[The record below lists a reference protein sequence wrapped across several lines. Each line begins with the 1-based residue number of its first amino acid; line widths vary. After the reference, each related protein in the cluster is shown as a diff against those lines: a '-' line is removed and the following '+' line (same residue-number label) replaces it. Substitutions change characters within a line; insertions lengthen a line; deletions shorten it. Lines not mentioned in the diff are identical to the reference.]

1 MPSPITA
8 GLHCLF
14 LLVTACCQ
22 TSQDSN
28 FHPFIQYI
36 TDSVL
41 GEESFQ
47 SEMQRQKR
55 NVLIF
60 DLRPLEYTVDIEV
73 SLMDSCFLEP
83 VKEYFKKL
91 SLPISTNISN
101 VEMTV
106 SKIDITT
113 VCLLSGENKSCCSC
127 EKGYAWPSAVCGD
140 LITCPSVSLAPDLPC
155 SYVMEKPFCG
165 PYCEPQTEDLCAIGE
180 PIIMNMSV
188 RLNKSST
195 VYWHNLT
202 DPSSESYK
210 KYKADLE
217 KAFNASYRCLPGFVS
232 ATVTGFRPGSV
243 FVNYEV
249 KAGAA
254 SFDQIANSNKI
265 VPQFLDA
272 WYQLDQATFTMKI
285 TDQTNFT
292 VSPVDIFEGDTV
304 RLTCQINSTSQNVT
318 WYYRD
323 QIISTGLQY
332 SINVSTKTSWST
344 LEIINIT
351 MKDNGT
357 YGCSF
362 TKSNNFHTLIYKATK
377 PIVVSPLHITPNVNN
392 MSVVCNSPEVQTN
405 SPLLSCCIDRH
416 IPSLTGDWKVN
427 GAINITGVSIFRGNC
442 TEYKLNI
449 NESVCPPEMSGTVTT
464 YTCELR
470 TGHGARHSQNISVM
484 YLQAARVTISS
495 SINSFISE
503 GHPFNLTCESDMS
516 NYDSISWKIRS
527 ADRIKTVDC
536 DTCIKNSNFSAMSV
550 LTVQTATQDW
560 NGTYICTFSQ
570 KYLESSANVTIEVIS
585 LPLKQNILIKPI
597 AASIPCEVQQAL
609 ECCIS
614 ADTAENYSVTFV
626 VQENKFKVGKNLK
639 RNLNCYVHNYRE
651 IECSKEKKL
660 MAYCK
665 FMNHIGQQ
673 VNSENITLHLIP
685 GKEVSCSD
693 SLGIGVEGATLIMPC
708 TLNNSDYSGTRGNAT
723 YKCSNKEWKLA
734 RNDCLSETI
743 SNLLTQA
750 ESLVNSPDAKARLP
764 AYLEELKK
772 KTESQQNIINTSPAN
787 LGAIV
792 NILYMVSSIPACA
805 KELVIENFL
814 STMDFIV
821 ADSTAGVW
829 EDLNKEDIPKSS
841 LLLQSVENF
850 AQLLQPVNNA
860 IPSVFA
866 NSLQLQGIVVTEN
879 NNSCYNKSFHSTENL
894 AASVFIG
901 ENEIQT
907 LPQNSTVVSVMYSTL
922 GNILPRNGTKCV
934 NSLLITTTVSSN
946 RSQKF
951 NINMTFAKK
960 NSSLKM
966 PQCVFW
972 NFALNKRRVRW
983 DTHGCTPT
991 EGEDYVICYCSHL
1004 TSFSILMSPDKPS
1017 QAIYMPALYI
1027 TYIGLAISILS
1038 LVACIIIE
1046 SLVWK
1051 YVTNN
1056 TTSYM
1061 RHICILNIATSL
1073 LIADIWFIVT
1083 ASINDQNQQ
1092 MSRGICFVATFF
1104 IHLFYLCVLFWML
1117 SLGLILFYRLV
1128 FILHNTSKTAQK
1140 AVAFCLGYGCPFV
1153 IAVITIAVTLPRSS
1167 YTRKDVCWLNWKD
1180 SKAFLAFAIP
1190 ALIIVATNLFITA
1203 VVIIKILRPTIGDR
1217 SNKQERNSLF
1227 QIGKSVAILTPLLGL
1242 TWGFGLAT
1250 VIKNS
1255 HEAFHILFVLLN
1267 ALQIQEGLLKRNSM
1281 SKWSSQQTKSSSL
1294 ILVTP
1299 MLAMSYPFSRTF
1311 NNLCGKTGK
1320 YRVSSSEPS
1329 SSSSENTSK
1338 SYSLLN

>member
-1 MPSPITA
+1 MSSPITA

-36 TDSVL
+36 IDSAL

-47 SEMQRQKR
+47 PEMQRQKR

-60 DLRPLEYTVDIEV
+60 DLPPLEYTVDIEV
-73 SLMDSCFLEP
+73 SLMDSSFLEP
-83 VKEYFKKL
+83 IKEYFRKL
-91 SLPISTNISN
+91 SLPVSTNIAN

-106 SKIDITT
+106 SNINITT
-113 VCLLSGENKSCCSC
+113 VCLPSGENKSCCSC
-127 EKGYAWPSAVCGD
+127 ENGYAWPSAVCGD
-140 LITCPSVSLAPDLPC
+140 LITCPSVSPVPDLPC
-155 SYVMEKPFCG
+155 SYMMEKPFRG
-165 PYCEPQTEDLCAIGE
+165 PYCEPQTEDLCGIGE
-180 PIIMNMSV
+180 PIIMTMSV
-188 RLNKSST
+188 RLDT
-195 VYWHNLT
+195 DFWDNLT
-202 DPSSESYK
+202 DSSSELYK

-272 WYQLDQATFTMKI
+272 LYRLDQTTFTTNI

-318 WYYRD
+318 WYYCD

-332 SINVSTKTSWST
+332 LIERNISTKTSWST

-362 TKSNNFHTLIYKATK
+362 TNSNRFHTLIYKATK
-377 PIVVSPLHITPNVNN
+377 PIAVSPLHITPNVNDVD
-392 MSVVCNSPEVQTN
+392 VVCNSPEMQTN

-416 IPSLTGDWKVN
+416 LPSLTGDWKVD
-427 GAINITGVSIFRGNC
+427 GAINITGVSSFSENC

-449 NESVCPPEMSGTVTT
+449 NESVCLPEMSGTVTT

-470 TGHGARHSQNISVM
+470 TGHGARHSQNISVT
-484 YLQAARVTISS
+484 YLQAANVTISS
-495 SINSFISE
+495 SINSSISE
-503 GHPFNLTCESDMS
+503 GYPFNLTCESDVS
-516 NYDSISWKIRS
+516 NYDSITWKIQS
-527 ADRIKTVDC
+527 ADRTKTVDC
-536 DTCIKNSNFSAMSV
+536 DTCIKNSKFPAMSV

-597 AASIPCEVQQAL
+597 VASIPCEVQQAL

-614 ADTAENYSVTFV
+614 ANTTENYNVTFV
-626 VQENKFKVGKNLK
+626 VQENKLKAGENLK
-639 RNLNCYVHNYRE
+639 RNFNCYVHNYTE

-665 FMNHIGQQ
+665 FMNRIGDH

-685 GKEVSCSD
+685 GKEVSCSG
-693 SLGIGVEGATLIMPC
+693 SVGIGVEGATLIIPC
-708 TLNNSDYSGTRGNAT
+708 MLNNSDYSGTQGNVT

-734 RNDCLSETI
+734 RNDCLSEAI
-743 SNLLTQA
+743 SSLLTQA

-764 AYLEELKK
+764 EYLEELKK
-772 KTESQQNIINTSPAN
+772 KTESQQSIINTSPAN

-792 NILYMVSSIPACA
+792 TILHMVSSIPAYA
-805 KELVIENFL
+805 KEVVIQNFL
-814 STMDFIV
+814 STVDFIV
-821 ADSTAGVW
+821 ADSTTGVW
-829 EDLNKEDIPKSS
+829 EDLNKEDMLKSS

-850 AQLLQPVNNA
+850 SLLLQPVNNT
-860 IPSVFA
+860 IPPVSA

-879 NNSCYNKSFHSTENL
+879 NNSYYEKSFHSTENL
-894 AASVFIG
+894 TASVFIG

-907 LPQNSTVVSVMYSTL
+907 LPQNSTIVSVMYSTL
-922 GNILPRNGTKCV
+922 GNILPRNGTKYV

-946 RSQKF
+946 RSQSF

-972 NFALNKRRVRW
+972 NFTLNKRRAGW

-1004 TSFSILMSPDKPS
+1004 TSFSILMSPDKPP
-1017 QAIYMPALYI
+1017 QVIFEDYI

-1092 MSRGICFVATFF
+1092 MNKGICFVATFF
-1104 IHLFYLCVLFWML
+1104 IHLFYLCVFFWML

-1153 IAVITIAVTLPRSS
+1153 IAVITIAVTLPRNS
-1167 YTRKDVCWLNWKD
+1167 YTRNNVCWLNWKD
-1180 SKAFLAFAIP
+1180 SKALLAFVIP
-1190 ALIIVATNLFITA
+1190 ALIIVAMNLFITA

-1217 SNKQERNSLF
+1217 SNRQERNSLF

-1255 HEAFHILFVLLN
+1255 HRAFHILFALLN
-1267 ALQIQEGLLKRNSM
+1267 ALQIQEALLKRNSM

-1329 SSSSENTSK
+1329 ISSSENTSK